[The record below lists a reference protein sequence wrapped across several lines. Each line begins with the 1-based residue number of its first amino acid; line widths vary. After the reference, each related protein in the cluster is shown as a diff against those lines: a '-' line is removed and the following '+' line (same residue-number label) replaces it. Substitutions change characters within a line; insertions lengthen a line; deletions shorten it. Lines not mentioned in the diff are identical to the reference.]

1 VRDGRERS
9 TDVRPP
15 SCTTSG
21 SPRLAA
27 ALLFLALAGSTIV
40 FWPLTRV
47 YFFADDFAAMLDI
60 ANRGFLRFVVE
71 PFGGHL
77 CLARNAIFYVVYRL
91 FGFDPRPYYWSAL
104 LTHLVNVWLFFR
116 VARAFTG
123 SPVLACLGATL
134 WGTCPLLG
142 GALGWYSVYGQV
154 LVGTILLVVLER
166 VEASPA
172 PVSTRVVAGWCALL
186 LAGVFCFGVGIGVA
200 LAFPLVLFLLR
211 PAALAERG
219 SQVLVLSLVAIV
231 PALYFGIRRLYFHF
245 VPMPMQDAILAA
257 VALSHY
263 GPIAAMLWHLIGFG
277 VTGIVAGFLVA
288 PQAYPG
294 PASRSL
300 VASFVMAVLAGVLL
314 GDGAARRR
322 IGALASLAV
331 ATYALVAVGRAN
343 VYALLKVDPWVAAR
357 VPRYHYVGTIP
368 LALLLVVL
376 VGQAVRR
383 QARVVSGAVLAGWFV
398 AASAAF
404 VRTGWRLEERQPVR
418 AWVAAGMQSIDAHIA
433 AAPVGGDVYI
443 ENQRAP
449 FYVLGPMLG
458 PAEFPGLAG
467 IFVLAH
473 AGNVVDGRRVHF
485 VEPDPA
491 TRARYSSPADNRRLA
506 GLLVGPEGVA
516 GAGFR

>member
-1 VRDGRERS
+1 M
-9 TDVRPP
+9 
-15 SCTTSG
+15 
-21 SPRLAA
+21 
-27 ALLFLALAGSTIV
+27 V

-47 YFFADDFAAMLDI
+47 YFFADDFVAMLDI
-60 ANRGFLRFVVE
+60 ANRGFLRFVIE

-77 CLARNAIFYVVYRL
+77 YVVRNAIFYVVYRL
-91 FGFDPRPYYWSAL
+91 FGFDPHPYYWSAL

-116 VARAFTG
+116 VARAFTDN
-123 SPVLACLGATL
+123 PALACLGATV

-166 VEASPA
+166 VEASAA
-172 PVSTRVVAGWCALL
+172 PVSSRVVAGWCALL
-186 LAGVFCFGVGIGVA
+186 LAGVFCFGVGIGIA
-200 LAFPLVLFLLR
+200 LVFPLVLFLLR
-211 PAALAERG
+211 PDALAERS
-219 SQVLVLSLVAIV
+219 SQVVVLSLVALV

-263 GPIAAMLWHLIGFG
+263 GPIAAMLWHLIGVG
-277 VTGIVAGFLVA
+277 VTGIVAGFFL
-288 PQAYPG
+288 PPPAYPG

-300 VASFVMAVLAGVLL
+300 VALFLVAILVGVVR

-322 IGALASLAV
+322 IGALASLVV

-343 VYALLKVDPWVAAR
+343 VYALLEVQPWVAAR

-383 QARVVSGAVLAGWFV
+383 QARVASGAVLAGWLV

-404 VRTGWRLEERQPVR
+404 VRSGWRLEERQPVR
-418 AWVAAGMQSIDAHIA
+418 AWVAAGMQSIDARIA

-473 AGNVVDGRRVHF
+473 PGNVVDGRRVHF
-485 VEPDPA
+485 VEPDAA
-491 TRARYSSPADNRRLA
+491 TRTHYSSPAENRRLA
-506 GLLVGPEGVA
+506 ELLVGPEGFA
-516 GAGFR
+516 GAGFP